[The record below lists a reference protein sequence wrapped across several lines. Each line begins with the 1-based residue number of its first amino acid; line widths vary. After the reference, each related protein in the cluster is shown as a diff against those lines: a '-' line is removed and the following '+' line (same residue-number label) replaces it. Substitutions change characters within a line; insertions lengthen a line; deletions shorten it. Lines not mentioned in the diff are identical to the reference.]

1 MREWNIQHAGLYMA
15 HYHSHPL
22 RAGLVTKWGR
32 SSLPK
37 EIKQI
42 FKTFS
47 ESFACAAF
55 AQKMQ
60 EVYHQKEI
68 QHTMK
73 HLDLLK
79 VSLNAWKEKRI
90 SQRWF
95 DGDLH
100 KK

>member
-1 MREWNIQHAGLYMA
+1 MHVQHL
-15 HYHSHPL
+15 L
-22 RAGLVTKWGR
+22 K
-32 SSLPK
+32 
-37 EIKQI
+37 
-42 FKTFS
+42 
-47 ESFACAAF
+47 
-55 AQKMQ
+55 KMQ